1 MRLLIALVAS
11 MLFTLPLAA
20 HAAGVSN
27 FELKNLD
34 GDEVSLKG
42 LLEDNK
48 LVIIDFWQ
56 VGCKPCNELLPHLQE
71 YYDEYKK
78 QGVVFVIISR
88 DTSLT
93 LPQVEPF
100 FKSNDYSFDV
110 LLDTDLE
117 VSGDFGVKASPAS
130 FVIDGDRNLL
140 FQHYG
145 YKPGQEEELKD
156 VIEKFL
162 AGEAVEA
169 VEIEGQD

>member
-1 MRLLIALVAS
+1 MQKFIALLAALLV
-11 MLFTLPLAA
+11 MLPLAA
-20 HAAGVSN
+20 HAAGVSD

-34 GDEVSLKG
+34 GDDVKLQD
-42 LLEDNK
+42 LLDDNK

-71 YYDEYKK
+71 YYDEFKK
-78 QGVVFVIISR
+78 QDVTFVIISR

-110 LLDTDLE
+110 LLDSDLE
-117 VSGDFGVKASPAS
+117 VSADFGVKASPAS
-130 FVIDGDRNLL
+130 FVIDSDGNLL

-145 YKPGQEEELKD
+145 YKPGQEKEIHD
-156 VIEKFL
+156 VIEKYL
-162 AGEAVEA
+162 AGE
-169 VEIEGQD
+169 EIESQEVEGQG